1 MVNTTLVIEAKIWL
15 IMFFSLINFLEP
27 LLQCYNA
34 VIFKKN
40 ISGEQVSLPSSI
52 SDHSDRL
59 CAAKLIIA
67 GKETLVVSYH
77 GPYKTH
83 KFEKNTDGNSDPET
97 IKRRLL
103 VNLLKEF
110 HSAKEKKEDGVIFGG
125 DFNLNIKTFV
135 EENKSLLNELGLTLV
150 PVNDGGGR
158 KKQIDGL
165 FCIFD
170 ISNRG
175 NALTGKLL
183 I

>member
-1 MVNTTLVIEAKIWL
+1 M
-15 IMFFSLINFLEP
+15 EP

-59 CAAKLIIA
+59 CATKLKFAGKNIIA
-67 GKETLVVSYH
+67 VSYH
-77 GPYKTH
+77 GPCKTH
-83 KFEKNTDGNSDPET
+83 KFEKNTDGNSDSET

-125 DFNLNIKTFV
+125 DFNLNIKTFA

-150 PVNDGGGR
+150 PVKDGGR

-170 ISNRG
+170 SSNQG
-175 NALTGKLL
+175 NALTGQLL